1 MADVSGG
8 EVVDRLGGKDLN
20 KDGRIVNLAIV
31 GSSRFYDYG
40 LVEEAIEEW
49 IGLEANPDLVIV
61 GGASGV
67 DYLAE
72 RWCDNNNVDIA
83 VFSEEW
89 INPRGGLED
98 AGRQEA
104 ATSLTHQI
112 LDAATHI
119 LAFPS
124 PTSKWTRIVI
134 DLAQERDIPLIVH
147 EVE

>member
-1 MADVSGG
+1 MADASGG
-8 EVVDRLGGKDLN
+8 DVVDRLGGKDLN

-49 IGLEANPDLVIV
+49 VGVEANPDLVIV

-83 VFSEEW
+83 DPTYLLNHLFLGGTAPPLPFRDCGTSGFETDARLGCEE
-89 INPRGGLED
+89 
-98 AGRQEA
+98 
-104 ATSLTHQI
+104 
-112 LDAATHI
+112 
-119 LAFPS
+119 PS
-124 PTSKWTRIVI
+124 CP
-134 DLAQERDIPLIVH
+134 
-147 EVE
+147 